1 VSKSLT
7 IKGFAMLIILAL
19 MWGSSFTFIK
29 VALGSFGP
37 VTIAGGRITLAA
49 IILCSIAWIRREQIP
64 RVRSTWIGLFWL
76 AILGNAAPFFL
87 IGWGEHNVDSGMT
100 AVLMSTIPLSV
111 PIMAHFFTD
120 DEKLSR
126 YMVAGVIIGF
136 TGLLVLVGPSALQG
150 LGSDLISQG
159 AIVSAA
165 LCYGGASIVAR
176 KLSHVPFMVVAAG
189 SMTIATVIMLPA
201 SLIFEQPWTIATPQ
215 VMEIVAIIYLGMFP
229 TALANILLLQ
239 VINSSGV
246 SFLALNNYLVPVF
259 GVGIAALTLGER
271 VPPEMLSALGIIFVG
286 IFVSNMKRKS
296 G

>member
-1 VSKSLT
+1 MAKSLSVT
-7 IKGFAMLIILAL
+7 AFLMLVVLAM

-29 VALGSFGP
+29 IALGAFGP
-37 VTIAGGRITLAA
+37 LTIAAGRITLAA
-49 IILCSIAWIRREQIP
+49 IVLCSLALWRREQFP
-64 RVRSTWIGLFWL
+64 RERTVWIHLFWL

-87 IGWGEHNVDSGMT
+87 ISWGEHNVDSGMT

-120 DEKLSR
+120 DEKLTP
-126 YMVAGVIIGF
+126 YMVVGVLIGF
-136 TGLLVLVGPSALQG
+136 SGLLVLVGPSVLYG
-150 LGSDLISQG
+150 LGEDVISQG
-159 AIVSAA
+159 AIVLAA
-165 LCYGGASIVAR
+165 LCYGGASLVAR
-176 KLSHVPFMVVAAG
+176 RLSHMPFMVVAAG
-189 SMTIATVIMLPA
+189 SMSIATLIMAPTA
-201 SLIFEQPWTIATPQ
+201 LIVEQPWQVEPQ
-215 VMEIVAIIYLGMFP
+215 MMQVAAIIYLGLFP

-259 GVGIAALTLGER
+259 GIAIAALTLGET

-286 IFVSNMKRKS
+286 IFVSNLKRKS